1 MIREKANDFLIYVFS
16 QDANLGAECKLA
28 LSQARYDVYYFADP
42 AELET
47 RIRLAPC
54 HLLVVD
60 VESLILPVHKLIES
74 VLQISN
80 EVRFIFLTQE
90 ENQTKFQ
97 NFTQYNVNFVLSK
110 ADKVIAQTLVFAV
123 DATCENLFR
132 LYQNQQLYEKY
143 LQEKS
148 DKQNAQ
154 SILQTERQS
163 PTVRPYQTRIA
174 LFKSAES
181 KENLLDLFYQQTPEQ
196 GWLYLKFAQTIQT
209 FICVSYVNV
218 PESWTEGLSFKVPIK
233 EKDFLNQLTIGVMPD
248 SLFVYLTQK
257 FGVERIKF
265 LPLMLRENLD
275 GILIST
281 QDISAEVAEDF
292 SLMSLIYTNLAYES
306 QPKYLDV
313 EDSLTGFYNE
323 LFYKRILDK
332 EIDRSKRSL
341 SPLSLIKVRID
352 RLIEIESSYG
362 KPVADEI
369 IKKVAEQIK
378 VTSRLPDYVCR
389 TGENEF
395 SLVLIN
401 CHRKG
406 AAIRAE
412 RLRKALSAESYT
424 KSGLKISVSQ
434 GISEYPT
441 LTSSLEELNSSAL
454 RALNFIAEKGG
465 DKICIY
471 KAHDQHRPDF
481 TVET

>member
-1 MIREKANDFLIYVFS
+1 MIREKATDFLIYVFS
-16 QDANLGAECKLA
+16 QDANLGAECKIA
-28 LSQARYDVYYFADP
+28 LSAVRYDVYYFADP
-42 AELET
+42 NELET
-47 RIRLAPC
+47 RLKDNPC
-54 HLLVVD
+54 HVLVID
-60 VESLILPVHKLIES
+60 VETLITPVHVLLES
-74 VLQISN
+74 VLQVSN
-80 EVRFIFLTQE
+80 EVRFIFLTDD

-97 NFTQYNVNFVLSK
+97 NFIKYNVSFVLGKSDK
-110 ADKVIAQTLVFAV
+110 ALSQTLVFAV
-123 DATCENLFR
+123 DSVCENLFR
-132 LYQNQQLYEKY
+132 LYQNQQLYDKY
-143 LQEKS
+143 LQEMS
-148 DKQNAQ
+148 DRQNAQ
-154 SILQTERQS
+154 SVLHTERQS

-174 LFKSAES
+174 LFKGAES

-196 GWLYLKFAQTIQT
+196 SWVYLKFAQTIQT
-209 FICVSYVNV
+209 FICVSYANV
-218 PESWTEGLSFKVPIK
+218 PENWIEGLSFKVPIK
-233 EKDFLNQLTIGVMPD
+233 EKNFLEQI
-248 SLFVYLTQK
+248 SLGALPESLSNYLTQK
-257 FGVERIKF
+257 FGVERVKF
-265 LPLMLRENLD
+265 LPLMLRDSLD
-275 GILIST
+275 GILISP

-341 SPLSLIKVRID
+341 SPLSIIKVRID
-352 RLIEIESSYG
+352 RLVEIESSYG

-378 VTSRLPDYVCR
+378 ITSRLPDYVCR

-412 RLRKALSAESYT
+412 RLRKALNNESYT
-424 KSGLKISVSQ
+424 KSGLKITVSQ

-454 RALNFIAEKGG
+454 RALNFIATKGG

-471 KAHDQHRPDF
+471 KAHEQHRPDF